1 MKTIPYIMKSVKDI
15 QNSFDDFNQSRYVAT
30 EYDFYQ
36 I

>member
-1 MKTIPYIMKSVKDI
+1 MKSVKDI